1 MQKTYSENDGQEYSF
16 DPSSIITIIS
26 QNPQIGLALVQ
37 VPINIAN
44 ALLRRYNDLKWMDN
58 PTRPGY
64 YWVKSYD
71 KIISIKEY
79 SSKDIDTIVNTS
91 VNGIVKNVF
100 QFAGPLEPP
109 E

>member
-1 MQKTYSENDGQEYSF
+1 MQKTYSENDGQEYFF

-64 YWVKSYD
+64 YWVKSCD
-71 KIISIKEY
+71 EVISIKEY

-91 VNGIVKNVF
+91 VNGIVKNLF